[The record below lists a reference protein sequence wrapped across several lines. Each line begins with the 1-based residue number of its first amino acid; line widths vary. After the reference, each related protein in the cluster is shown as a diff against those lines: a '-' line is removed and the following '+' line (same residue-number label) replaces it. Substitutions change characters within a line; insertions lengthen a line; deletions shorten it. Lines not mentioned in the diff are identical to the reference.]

1 MPVSKVKNDAHRRD
15 TRWNATYG
23 TLLSGQAAID
33 GADATAIEM
42 ERRWGVGRLRLLV
55 DTALREKFDRQDFL
69 YNAAI
74 AHGDLQEVITQSERM
89 TKAWRAL
96 SQAAEATGKLP
107 LQPEVWET
115 YLADG
120 TVAAIIPEP
129 VFAGLIDREGRRM
142 VVYTLDEIAR
152 ILDHY
157 GEITQ
162 TKAAFPGATVTA
174 IRRQSV
180 ESPLDGIRD
189 GRSLDDPIDDIVA
202 FQ

>member
-1 MPVSKVKNDAHRRD
+1 MSKVKNDAHRRD
-15 TRWNATYG
+15 TRWNATFG

-89 TKAWRAL
+89 TKAWQAL
-96 SQAAEATGKLP
+96 GRAAEAAECAP
-107 LQPEVWET
+107 LSRATWEVA
-115 YLADG
+115 LADG
-120 TVAAIIPEP
+120 TVAVISR
-129 VFAGLIDREGRRM
+129 DRGARTNPDPDGRR
-142 VVYTLDEIAR
+142 VVHYSLEEIGSM
-152 ILDHY
+152 LSHY
-157 GEITQ
+157 REVVTV
-162 TKAAFPGATVTA
+162 KEAFPGATVTA
-174 IRRQSV
+174 IRRQSI
-180 ESPLDGIRD
+180 ESPLNGIRD